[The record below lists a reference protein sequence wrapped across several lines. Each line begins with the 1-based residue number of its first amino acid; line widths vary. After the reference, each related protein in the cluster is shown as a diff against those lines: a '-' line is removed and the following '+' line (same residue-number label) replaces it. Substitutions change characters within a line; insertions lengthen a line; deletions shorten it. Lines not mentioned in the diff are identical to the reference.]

1 MTRDDREHFYEER
14 DRRTVGY
21 GIADHYLER
30 PVAISVGDDAASS
43 PAGQALVLAAVN
55 MACRVHRRIH
65 IAVPDSE
72 LLITTLAGGRTL
84 REAAERLALAI
95 DPYIGL
101 GSPPESVPTLGIG
114 RVRATL
120 HVGADG
126 YAAEVSEDPNA
137 VSEHPA
143 SIIGAGLAACIG
155 TASLFQLVID
165 RRPVLRRVSLWRFQ
179 DGRGVEVGPRAAV
192 GPVDVGDRVA
202 LIGAG
207 AVGSA
212 VLYWLRLLG
221 VAGQWLVVDGDLVK
235 LHNTNRSLGLLA
247 EHAGW
252 GGGYP
257 GADAARKADVGAAL
271 IDAESVSK
279 WYHEWVPEMGSRPD
293 LLIPVANEYG
303 VRAAV
308 SQLGLPLLIHG
319 TTSPRWTAELHRHGP
334 LDDCL
339 SCRFPPEAFPD
350 LSCAN
355 GPASPRSAESLQ
367 SEDSTAVGDTALPF
381 LSAAAGLLVVAAL
394 CQLDSG
400 YLDDAVNLQR
410 LLFESGIKRSWQGTL
425 KRCRPS
431 CAGGPSP
438 QVRKTLNAGG
448 RWSALDYA
456 V

>member
-1 MTRDDREHFYEER
+1 MTRDGREHFYEER

-21 GIADHYLER
+21 GIPDHYLER
-30 PVAISVGDDAASS
+30 PVRISVGDDAASS

-95 DPYIGL
+95 DPYIRL
-101 GSPPESVPTLGIG
+101 DSPPESVPTLGIG

-137 VSEHPA
+137 VSDHPA

-207 AVGSA
+207 RWARPFSIGCACSEWPGGRAVVGSRWRSGQTA
-212 VLYWLRLLG
+212 QHKPLPRAPGGTRWLGWRQPRRGRRQEGRRRGRLDRRRVG
-221 VAGQWLVVDGDLVK
+221 FEVVPRCPGSRKSAGLAASYPRDDL
-235 LHNTNRSLGLLA
+235 
-247 EHAGW
+247 
-252 GGGYP
+252 
-257 GADAARKADVGAAL
+257 AAL
-271 IDAESVSK
+271 D
-279 WYHEWVPEMGSRPD
+279 SR
-293 LLIPVANEYG
+293 
-303 VRAAV
+303 
-308 SQLGLPLLIHG
+308 
-319 TTSPRWTAELHRHGP
+319 TAP
-334 LDDCL
+334 TW
-339 SCRFPPEAFPD
+339 
-350 LSCAN
+350 
-355 GPASPRSAESLQ
+355 
-367 SEDSTAVGDTALPF
+367 ST
-381 LSAAAGLLVVAAL
+381 
-394 CQLDSG
+394 
-400 YLDDAVNLQR
+400 
-410 LLFESGIKRSWQGTL
+410 
-425 KRCRPS
+425 
-431 CAGGPSP
+431 
-438 QVRKTLNAGG
+438 
-448 RWSALDYA
+448 
-456 V
+456 